1 MIIRFY
7 SKTHATIKD
16 QSEKTNESHGKSE
29 TNDSSGGILVSEQKQ
44 RSGRN
49 EWSGDE
55 PNEGQNVNEERKKP
69 NEKQEVWLYQRAQ
82 ASGHYPLTSGFKK
95 EVDSSSFNLVWLIM
109 KCATHHRHSRLCQ

>member
-49 EWSGDE
+49 EWSGNE
-55 PNEGQNVNEERKKP
+55 PNEGQNVNEERKKL
-69 NEKQEVWLYQRAQ
+69 NEKQEAWLCQRAQ
-82 ASGHYPLTSGFKK
+82 ASGHYSLTCPLSTS
-95 EVDSSSFNLVWLIM
+95 
-109 KCATHHRHSRLCQ
+109 